1 MRYIILG
8 LYVFA
13 VFWLLLSS
21 VNLYINWRTLREIEG
36 EILKKRARIEIWQA
50 EIEIIKNAKQSPDF
64 HLPFRNR

>member
-13 VFWLLLSS
+13 VFWLLLSFA
-21 VNLYINWRTLREIEG
+21 NLYINWRTLREIEG
-36 EILKKRARIEIWQA
+36 EILKKRARIEIWKA

>member
-21 VNLYINWRTLREIEG
+21 ANLYINWRKLKEIEG
-36 EILKKRARIEIWQA
+36 EILKKRARIEIWKA
-50 EIEIIKNAKQSPDF
+50 EIEIIKNAKQSPAF

>member
-21 VNLYINWRTLREIEG
+21 ANLYINWRTLREIEG
-36 EILKKRARIEIWQA
+36 EILKKRARIEIWKA

-64 HLPFRNR
+64 HLPFRHR

>member
-8 LYVFA
+8 LYIFA
-13 VFWLLLSS
+13 VFWLLLSFA
-21 VNLYINWRTLREIEG
+21 NLYINWRTLREIEG
-36 EILKKRARIEIWQA
+36 EILKKRARIEIWKA

>member
-8 LYVFA
+8 LYVFS

-21 VNLYINWRTLREIEG
+21 ANLYINWRTLREIEG
-36 EILKKRARIEIWQA
+36 EILKKRARIEIWKA
-50 EIEIIKNAKQSPDF
+50 EIEIIKNAKQNPDI

>member
-8 LYVFA
+8 LYIFA
-13 VFWLLLSS
+13 VFWLLLSFA
-21 VNLYINWRTLREIEG
+21 NLYINWRTLREIEG
-36 EILKKRARIEIWQA
+36 EILKKRVRIEIWKA

>member
-13 VFWLLLSS
+13 VFWLLLSLA
-21 VNLYINWRTLREIEG
+21 NLYINWRTLREIEG
-36 EILKKRARIEIWQA
+36 EILKKRARIEIWKA

>member
-13 VFWLLLSS
+13 IFWLLLSS

-36 EILKKRARIEIWQA
+36 EILKKRENRNLEGGDRNYK
-50 EIEIIKNAKQSPDF
+50 ECEAKP
-64 HLPFRNR
+64 